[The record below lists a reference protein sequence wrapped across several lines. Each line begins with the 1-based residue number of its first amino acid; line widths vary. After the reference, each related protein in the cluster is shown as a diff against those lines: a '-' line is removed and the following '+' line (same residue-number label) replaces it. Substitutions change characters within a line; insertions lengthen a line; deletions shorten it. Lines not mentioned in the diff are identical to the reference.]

1 MTDADMHEMLERLET
16 ARRAAEQPIEA
27 TDDDR
32 LVVLN
37 YDESAT
43 VTISRSL
50 CPDPEVRSRIEL
62 AVGGAVDALITGR
75 EQEQR
80 AVADQLGSAMS
91 RRISDEMRAPMA
103 EFDGRVDELKQ
114 RIRAS
119 TERAE
124 RRRNR

>member
-50 CPDPEVRSRIEL
+50 CPDPEARSRIEL

>member
-37 YDESAT
+37 YAESAT